1 MQRLRKSIG
10 ELLDLL
16 LVKVLVT
23 IARADVSGAPA
34 SVSPPLS
41 SRLSFR
47 AGAIDRKQLQYATTM
62 TVQKNAIR
70 TPITADK
77 MPPEV

>member
-1 MQRLRKSIG
+1 MQHLKKSIG

-16 LVKVLVT
+16 LVKMLFT

-41 SRLSFR
+41 SRLSFG
-47 AGAIDRKQLQYATTM
+47 AGAIDRKQRQYATTM
-62 TVQKNAIR
+62 TVQKNTTH
-70 TPITADK
+70 TPITAVK